1 MTTPPTNASAAAPT
15 PRQKVWL
22 EQKLLWVRLRQAA
35 LLLMIIYATALIA
48 SVLPLKLLDPRWYLN
63 AADVLMAN
71 APIAITAACLRLL
84 AHGLFPREGAW
95 WRQSHIRFQRLC
107 GLLALLYFAVLPI
120 EVVAGGMLGL
130 QLDAAGRSRLQT
142 LQNQQQL
149 ITRRLDTASSL
160 SELNALLPPGPDQAA
175 ASLAQRRAA
184 IGQALDSDRRNLSL
198 RLSQARQQRRLNL
211 VINGLRILLTALAT
225 GFFFRLLARPSS
237 QLLDQKAGSLVGL

>member
-1 MTTPPTNASAAAPT
+1 
-15 PRQKVWL
+15 
-22 EQKLLWVRLRQAA
+22 
-35 LLLMIIYATALIA
+35 
-48 SVLPLKLLDPRWYLN
+48 
-63 AADVLMAN
+63 
-71 APIAITAACLRLL
+71 
-84 AHGLFPREGAW
+84 
-95 WRQSHIRFQRLC
+95 
-107 GLLALLYFAVLPI
+107 
-120 EVVAGGMLGL
+120 MLGL